1 MPARLARQ
9 PHRVIA
15 EARWRGSRCGGAV
28 THLSTTRSA
37 TAAAAPE
44 CSPWSPARPSCGFR
58 SPFTWLLSCW
68 PSGPPL
74 SSQTLLFLGCWDT
87 THTPILCSMPLPIV
101 LPYLSKSP
109 GTPPMLF
116 LALLYPQA
124 ITTSGSE
131 CYLSTNKI
139 IPKIQ

>member
-1 MPARLARQ
+1 MPACLARQ

-44 CSPWSPARPSCGFR
+44 CSPWSPADRPAASGLRLLGF
-58 SPFTWLLSCW
+58 SVAGPADLPFLLK
-68 PSGPPL
+68 PL
-74 SSQTLLFLGCWDT
+74 SFSAAGTP
-87 THTPILCSMPLPIV
+87 PILCSMPLPIV

-109 GTPPMLF
+109 GTLTNAVSCPTLPTGDHNL
-116 LALLYPQA
+116 
-124 ITTSGSE
+124 SGSE

>member
-1 MPARLARQ
+1 MPACLARQ

-44 CSPWSPARPSCGFR
+44 CSPWSPADRPAASGLRLLGF
-58 SPFTWLLSCW
+58 SVAGPADLPFLLK
-68 PSGPPL
+68 PL
-74 SSQTLLFLGCWDT
+74 SFSAA
-87 THTPILCSMPLPIV
+87 
-101 LPYLSKSP
+101 
-109 GTPPMLF
+109 GTPPTPPSSARCFCPLSFHTCPNPLARSPMLF

-124 ITTSGSE
+124 ITTSLALNAI
-131 CYLSTNKI
+131 CQQIK
-139 IPKIQ
+139 